1 VRYFYIKLKQLKRY
15 ISIKQLFDIAFS
27 FEDHAMKQ
35 FLKIAFNYAVLLVSS
50 ATAISMFLYLFFTN
64 DIDNAN
70 IADLFYLA
78 KYTLTAYSVVTI
90 TVMSLLL
97 FAATINVY
105 LFKQKNF
112 ERWVIFAIFVFTSF
126 TIKTF

>member
-1 VRYFYIKLKQLKRY
+1 MRYFYIKLKQLKRY

-27 FEDHAMKQ
+27 FDDHAMKL
-35 FLKIAFNYAVLLVSS
+35 FLKIAVNYTVLLFSS
-50 ATAISMFLYLFFTN
+50 AAAISMFLYLFFTN
-64 DIDNAN
+64 DISNAN

-78 KYTLTAYSVVTI
+78 KDTLTAYSVVTI

-105 LFKQKNF
+105 LFKPKNF